1 MVIRKKK
8 NKNVEVRKSKTM
20 RKIRLNSHQD
30 KKLNLLKGRKAY
42 QSQNLRKEVRIKKK
56 SRALPRRRLQKAR
69 KMVMT

>member
-30 KKLNLLKGRKAY
+30 KKVNLLKGRMAY
-42 QSQNLRKEVRIKKK
+42 QNQNLRKEVRIKKK
-56 SRALPRRRLQKAR
+56 SRALPRRRRQKAR
-69 KMVMT
+69 KIVMT